1 MIRILLVEDD
11 KDDQF
16 FFKTAVDEIHSEI
29 VVHVVES
36 GEEALTEINLAA
48 PDMIVSDYNMPIM
61 NAYHLWQ
68 VVTKTKPD
76 IPFITMSANA
86 NLKVE
91 SGFQPT
97 YLFEKP
103 DSYDGL
109 KAVLIRL
116 LVGDLAENSYPH
128 LAQRFR

>member
-16 FFKTAVDEIHSEI
+16 FFKTAVDEIHSKI
-29 VVHVVES
+29 VVHIVES
-36 GEEALTEINLAA
+36 GHEALAEISNLA

-68 VVTKTKPD
+68 EITKTKPD

-109 KAVLIRL
+109 KALLSRL
-116 LVGDLAENSYPH
+116 LLGDLAESGYPH
-128 LAQRFR
+128 LLQRIR

>member
-16 FFKTAVDEIHSEI
+16 FFKTAVDEIHSKI

-36 GEEALTEINLAA
+36 GADALTEISMAA
-48 PDMIVSDYNMPIM
+48 PDIIVSDYNMPIM

-68 VVTKTKPD
+68 AVTKTKPD

-91 SGFQPT
+91 TGFRPT

-109 KAVLIRL
+109 KALLIRL
-116 LVGDLAENSYPH
+116 LVGDLAESSYPH
-128 LAQRFR
+128 LVQRIR

>member
-16 FFKTAVDEIHSEI
+16 FFKNAVDEIHPKI
-29 VVHVVES
+29 VVHIVES
-36 GEEALTEINLAA
+36 GAEAIAQMDDLA
-48 PDMIVSDYNMPIM
+48 PDIIVSDYNMPIM

-68 VVTKTKPD
+68 AIARIKPG

-86 NLKVE
+86 NLQPE
-91 SGFQPT
+91 EGFQPT

-109 KAVLIRL
+109 KELLSRLIT
-116 LVGDLAENSYPH
+116 GDLAQNSYPH
-128 LAQRFR
+128 LALRFS